1 MHFSWGLLYDGNE
14 GKFLIWQILALSFPW
29 TRPQL
34 MKINKRKKFGIL
46 CAVNWCHFIISTE
59 NGNSWKLSNN
69 VPLVRQQTQQKWVRS
84 QDKCANS
91 LFFAPCT
98 WMIELFGGMAN
109 QNLIGTT
116 CWLQIMTGENIWN
129 KTFWLLHLLWLLLET
144 KSGWPL
150 QRQGYNRRPL

>member
-98 WMIELFGGMAN
+98 WMIEIFGGMAN

-129 KTFWLLHLLWLLLET
+129 KTFWLLHLLWLLVDQNHIET
-144 KSGWPL
+144 TTNSWL
-150 QRQGYNRRPL
+150 AYIH